1 LNASICQLTY
11 LLAVEFIP
19 TPSTKFIVKFLNE
32 LGMDEI
38 HKGISYIAL
47 IIVVNRK
54 IKKIDFVLIIFG
66 NFFK

>member
-1 LNASICQLTY
+1 MNSSICQLTY

-19 TPSTKFIVKFLNE
+19 TPSTKFIVKLLNE

-38 HKGISYIAL
+38 DKGISYVAL

-54 IKKIDFVLIIFG
+54 IKEIDLVLIVF
-66 NFFK
+66 